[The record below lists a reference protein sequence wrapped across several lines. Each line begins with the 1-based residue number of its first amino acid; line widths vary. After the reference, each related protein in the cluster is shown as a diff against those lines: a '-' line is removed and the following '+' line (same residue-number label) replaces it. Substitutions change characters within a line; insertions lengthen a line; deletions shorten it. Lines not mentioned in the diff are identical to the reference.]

1 MKGSWWWY
9 RSRLVPGLLLRFYQ
23 CVQLTCLLQM
33 KQEKHNFGILL
44 PFDFSTKKSQR
55 LLLREAFGVFII
67 RDQLNIIS
75 KDSLIQWNSESTLK
89 RSCDLLRLG
98 LSNLNHVFHIA
109 RCPSMTGS
117 NVSNLQ
123 LLLCLCSWVFFL
135 SPKLSSC
142 ECFQKKQKLYTFQ
155 QRSYFKTASDHLS
168 HVIIH
173 QPG

>member
-1 MKGSWWWY
+1 
-9 RSRLVPGLLLRFYQ
+9 
-23 CVQLTCLLQM
+23 M

-109 RCPSMTGS
+109 RCPSMTGAMYQIYS
-117 NVSNLQ
+117 FSFVSVLE
-123 LLLCLCSWVFFL
+123 F
-135 SPKLSSC
+135 SSYHPSYPV
-142 ECFQKKQKLYTFQ
+142 ENAFKQKKALHLPAAIIFQ
-155 QRSYFKTASDHLS
+155 NCLRPSLML
-168 HVIIH
+168 
-173 QPG
+173 